1 LLRQESPNDVTG
13 VVALEAS
20 DLSTTSASLSSPKL
34 CVINDE
40 VRAAFGEAC
49 RVWPK
54 PDPSA
59 ALPVFAELLTYVPLM
74 EIMTDRAHMARF
86 YGDTYAPTL
95 SESLQTELARA
106 ARRATRA

>member
-1 LLRQESPNDVTG
+1 MSFTLTP
-13 VVALEAS
+13 
-20 DLSTTSASLSSPKL
+20 SLSPAHAGEGNIL
-34 CVINDE
+34 
-40 VRAAFGEAC
+40 RAFGEAC

-74 EIMTDRAHMARF
+74 EIMTDMAHMARF

-106 ARRATRA
+106 ARRATRAQDARG

>member
-1 LLRQESPNDVTG
+1 MTG

-74 EIMTDRAHMARF
+74 EIMTDMAHMARF
-86 YGDTYAPTL
+86 YGDTYAPPYP
-95 SESLQTELARA
+95 SGCKQSWPERQGARHA
-106 ARRATRA
+106 PRTHEVER